1 MRTCLPPTTLALAL
15 AFLPPGAH
23 AANPV
28 YANQVLADHPVLY
41 YGFDETSGTQ
51 ATDSSGAGKDGT
63 YMGTIGFEFESFHPN
78 LGTAIDLDGS
88 SGFIDVPAL
97 GTYRQSSVE
106 VWINIDGLAGGCCTS
121 IYSTDTWASGNL
133 HFNLKTA
140 RDVEH
145 AINGGGPNNNNS
157 PAGVIENGI
166 WYHVVVTYDTTAA
179 GETKFYID
187 GVEVTTSAHTARTSA
202 TLIAAQVGAWNGGR
216 LLDARIDE
224 FAIYDSILTPER
236 VEAHYQAATAAA
248 GDPLGF
254 RVRASGPDLVFSW
267 ESKDGMLYNLRSETD
282 PSATDPPEWPILDG
296 HENLE
301 ATPPENTLTIP
312 RPSDSR
318 RFFVIEQFPAPPVSI
333 FSDDF
338 ESGQGGWAFGSDGAA
353 GTAWELGVPTN
364 GPGSANSLVNCFGTN
379 LASDYGIN
387 ADVWLRSPAI
397 DLTTAGGA
405 TLNYF
410 QYRDIEEGFDFGIIS
425 VLDAADDS
433 LIAEIPGID
442 SGAFAWEL
450 VSKSI
455 PAEALGKMIK
465 IEFRM
470 TSDAI
475 ETFPGLFIDDFEVT
489 VP

>member
-1 MRTCLPPTTLALAL
+1 
-15 AFLPPGAH
+15 
-23 AANPV
+23 
-28 YANQVLADHPVLY
+28 
-41 YGFDETSGTQ
+41 
-51 ATDSSGAGKDGT
+51 
-63 YMGTIGFEFESFHPN
+63 
-78 LGTAIDLDGS
+78 
-88 SGFIDVPAL
+88 
-97 GTYRQSSVE
+97 
-106 VWINIDGLAGGCCTS
+106 
-121 IYSTDTWASGNL
+121 
-133 HFNLKTA
+133 
-140 RDVEH
+140 
-145 AINGGGPNNNNS
+145 
-157 PAGVIENGI
+157 
-166 WYHVVVTYDTTAA
+166 
-179 GETKFYID
+179 
-187 GVEVTTSAHTARTSA
+187 
-202 TLIAAQVGAWNGGR
+202 
-216 LLDARIDE
+216 
-224 FAIYDSILTPER
+224 
-236 VEAHYQAATAAA
+236 
-248 GDPLGF
+248 LGF

-282 PSATDPPEWPILDG
+282 PSATDPPGWPILDG

-301 ATPPENTLTIP
+301 ATPPENTLTLP
-312 RPSDSR
+312 RPPDSR

-364 GPGSANSLVNCFGTN
+364 GPATANSLVNCFGTN
-379 LASDYGIN
+379 LASDYEIN

-470 TSDAI
+470 TSDEI